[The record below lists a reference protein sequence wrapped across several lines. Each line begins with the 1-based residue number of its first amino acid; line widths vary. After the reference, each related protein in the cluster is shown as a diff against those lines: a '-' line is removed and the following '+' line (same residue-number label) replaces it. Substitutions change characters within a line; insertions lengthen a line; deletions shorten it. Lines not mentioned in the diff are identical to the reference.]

1 MMQRTWVRMF
11 LVLGGIT
18 LALGIG
24 TYLVGKDRYLRQG
37 PLQQTKTIIVEKGAS
52 VAKIAA
58 YLLQSDVIDN
68 AIIFR
73 LGIQYYGMT
82 AKLRAGEYAVPAKAS
97 MQSVASI
104 IASGKTVKRRLTI
117 AEGLL
122 SVQILEAVRAAPG
135 LKGDIP
141 KSALKEGAFL
151 PETYFYSYGDTRAA
165 LLFRMRQKLNSELI
179 RIWRKR
185 PQGSLLRSA
194 DEALVLASIIEK
206 ETGKSAERAHVSGVF
221 HNRLRLGMALQSDPT
236 VAYGVTL
243 GKSTLNRPLSKTD
256 LRTASPFNTYLIK
269 GLPPTPIANPGVAAI
284 RAAVLPIKT
293 SDLYFVADGTG
304 GHAFARTLREHNR
317 NVARWR
323 KLRKKSRDKN

>member
-1 MMQRTWVRMF
+1 MQRTWVRML
-11 LVLGGIT
+11 LVLSAVI

-37 PLQQTKTIIVEKGAS
+37 PLQQAKTIIVEKGAS
-52 VAKIAA
+52 VAKIAS
-58 YLLQSDVIDN
+58 YLLQSSVIDN

-73 LGIQYYGMT
+73 LGVQYHGMS
-82 AKLRAGEYAVPAKAS
+82 AKLRAGEYAIPAGTS

-104 IASGKTVKRRLTI
+104 IASGNTVKRRLTI

-122 SVQILEAVRAAPG
+122 TIQILEAVGSAPG
-135 LKGDIP
+135 LTGELPKG
-141 KSALKEGAFL
+141 ALNEGVFL
-151 PETYFYSYGDTRAA
+151 PETYFYSYGDTRQA
-165 LLFRMRQKLNSELI
+165 LLLRMRQKLRTELT
-179 RIWRKR
+179 RLWAQR
-185 PQGSLLRSA
+185 PTGSLLQSS
-194 DEALVLASIIEK
+194 DDALILASIIEK
-206 ETGKSAERAHVSGVF
+206 ETGKSAERAHISGVF
-221 HNRLRLGMALQSDPT
+221 HNRLRLGMPLQSDPT
-236 VAYGVTL
+236 VAYGVMA
-243 GKSTLNRPLSKTD
+243 GKSILRRPLTKAD
-256 LRTASPFNTYLIK
+256 LRASSPFNTYLIR

-323 KLRKKSRDKN
+323 KLNKKKRDKN